1 MSGLNKAEKDKQKLI
16 QEKCQTILSQMLR
29 DEDNKYC
36 VDCDAKGPRWA
47 SWNLGIFLCI
57 RCAGIHRNLGVHI
70 SRVKSVNLDSW
81 TPEQVTSLQQMGNS
95 RARAVYEAYL
105 PENFRRPQADSPLET
120 FIRAKYEHK
129 KYIAKEWVCPP
140 PLKISWDAEI
150 ELELKRKKEAKRKM
164 SNGGPAIELQTSAGR
179 PRAEGS
185 PSSSPSLS
193 AKESPVISKTP
204 VPIEKPASKISSAA
218 QDLFGL
224 DTASS
229 NDLFSGMT
237 STSSA
242 AFETPDVPAV
252 SGDEDNFFNQKAP
265 TATEKKTMDKNS
277 IMALYNQSS
286 PAPNSTMF
294 STVPG
299 NMYGGISS
307 PMSSVPAFGQGIAAP
322 MTSGP
327 AFSQGVAAPMTSV
340 SAFGQ
345 GFAAPMTSAS
355 AFGQGITSPM
365 TSASAFGQGIAT
377 PMTSASAFGQGVNA
391 SMTSIPTFGQSVNAP
406 MTSIPTFSQTGM
418 SPMGNRPAF
427 GQTST
432 SMNSASS
439 MMSPGFNPMM
449 QGNMFSNQMFATNGQ
464 TAANPMPQ
472 MTQLSQQMM
481 GMNMNMGPSP
491 TMYQPNPNVA
501 PMSGAQ
507 FIPGRT
513 TNPSTMGTQAAA
525 QVNNPYAFLS
535 SGQTLSTNLW
545 Q

>member
-1 MSGLNKAEKDKQKLI
+1 MSSLNKLEKDKQKLI

-47 SWNLGIFLCI
+47 SWNIGIFLCI

-105 PENFRRPQADSPLET
+105 PENFRRPQVDSALET

-150 ELELKRKKEAKRKM
+150 ELELKRKKEAKRKV
-164 SNGGPAIELQTSAGR
+164 SNSGAAIELQTSAGR

-193 AKESPVISKTP
+193 AKESPINSKAP
-204 VPIEKPASKISSAA
+204 MPIEKPAPKISSAA
-218 QDLFGL
+218 QDLLGL

-229 NDLFSGMT
+229 NDLFSGLAST
-237 STSSA
+237 STTTVENQDTAAASSV
-242 AFETPDVPAV
+242 T
-252 SGDEDNFFNQKAP
+252 DEDNFFNQKAP
-265 TATEKKTMDKNS
+265 SATEKKTMDKNS

-286 PAPNSTMF
+286 STPNSNMF

-299 NMYGGISS
+299 NLYGAMGS
-307 PMSSVPAFGQGIAAP
+307 PMTSVPAFGQAVGSP
-322 MTSGP
+322 MTSVPTFG
-327 AFSQGVAAPMTSV
+327 QTVAPMTSV
-340 SAFGQ
+340 PAFGQ
-345 GFAAPMTSAS
+345 AAGS
-355 AFGQGITSPM
+355 
-365 TSASAFGQGIAT
+365 
-377 PMTSASAFGQGVNA
+377 
-391 SMTSIPTFGQSVNAP
+391 P
-406 MTSIPTFSQTGM
+406 MTSIPAFSQTVPSSMTG
-418 SPMGNRPAF
+418 RPAF
-427 GQTST
+427 GQVPAT
-432 SMNSASS
+432 SMNSVPS
-439 MMSPGFNPMM
+439 MMAPGYNPMM
-449 QGNMFSNQMFATNGQ
+449 QGNMFPSQMYAPNGQ
-464 TAANPMPQ
+464 VAAAPMPQ

-481 GMNMNMGPSP
+481 GMNMGPSP
-491 TMYQPNPNVA
+491 SMFQSNPTGA
-501 PMSGAQ
+501 PMAGAQ
-507 FIPGRT
+507 FIPGRMN
-513 TNPSTMGTQAAA
+513 NPSTMGTQAAA

-535 SGQTLSTNLW
+535 SGQTMSTNLW